1 MYKVFHACDRAT
13 VRRIPDEVVC
23 KVVTDPDLTWP
34 SLSAEGRSV
43 TVYQRGAVR
52 VIVGD
57 DHESIVSVMWV
68 HARTGGKDPV
78 AAEADELIR
87 EVLS

>member
-1 MYKVFHACDRAT
+1 MHKVFHACDRAT
-13 VRRIPDEVVC
+13 ARRIPDEAVA
-23 KVVTDPDLTWP
+23 KVINHPDLTWP
-34 SLSAEGRSV
+34 STSTAGRPV

-68 HARTGGKDPV
+68 HARTGGSDPLP
-78 AAEADELIR
+78 AEAERFIW